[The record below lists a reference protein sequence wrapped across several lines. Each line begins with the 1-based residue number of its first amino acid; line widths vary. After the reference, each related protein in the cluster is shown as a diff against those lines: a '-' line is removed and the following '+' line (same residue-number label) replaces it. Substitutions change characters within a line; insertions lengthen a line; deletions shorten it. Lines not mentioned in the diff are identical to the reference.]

1 MTKVTLHSGIR
12 MGVPITKWAATVKR
26 TVARFARGNISA
38 QSARILMPEE
48 QEKEHGA
55 ARKILLK
62 WASRARRD

>member
-1 MTKVTLHSGIR
+1 MTKVITFR
-12 MGVPITKWAATVKR
+12 DTNGVPITKWAATVKRR